1 MAPRIVMRFT
11 RGTHIEGADLGPTN
25 DASTLPRTLAA
36 AAVVAGAALAL
47 ALSAPPATAQVQPM
61 GASGC
66 NVNVCIDVDGS
77 GLQVTNWRTT
87 ASTSTYRCEY
97 AYFKRNGNVIK
108 VLSDCGSGT
117 LSANW
122 SSPGWFSH
130 GDKLCNTW
138 SGISGQPC
146 VTVYS

>member
-1 MAPRIVMRFT
+1 M
-11 RGTHIEGADLGPTN
+11 G
-25 DASTLPRTLAA
+25 STTYARTLRRTIA
-36 AAVVAGAALAL
+36 AAVMATATVLVL
-47 ALSAPPATAQVQPM
+47 ALSAPPAAAQIQPM

-66 NVNVCIDVDGS
+66 NVNVCIEVDGS

-87 ASTSTYRCEY
+87 ASNSTYRCEY

-117 LSANW
+117 LSATW
-122 SSPGWFSH
+122 SNPGWFSD
-130 GDKLCNTW
+130 GDQLCNTW

-146 VTVYS
+146 VTVHG